1 MVTNDVLEA
10 ETQGRRRVAVVA
22 GLAAIL
28 YLAPPIVLQAIIGT
42 DPTDNALTRA
52 MVQADNRTVIF
63 LAAILSL
70 LSLLGITYVLDFLLR
85 AARARDTSIQPYVRI
100 LLLVGGIGLVLFT
113 GVLQI
118 VTAVRVE
125 HWATNGSLTYDELKE
140 ASNYGVF
147 VFFGL
152 AAQLAFAFAFV
163 LVSLNAMRVGLLT
176 RFLGYLGVISAVLF
190 VLAVL
195 PLPIVQAYWLSM
207 IALLLWNVR
216 GAREPPAWAAGEAI
230 AWPSQAELREQ
241 RVRTAEARRA
251 GSEPEPVGRGDD
263 AEPTADI
270 FEGDEEA
277 DETDATGRPIP
288 ANARRK
294 RKKRR

>member
-10 ETQGRRRVAVVA
+10 ETQGRRRVAIVA

-28 YLAPPIVLQAIIGT
+28 LLAPPVVLQAVIGN

-52 MVQADNRTVIF
+52 ITQADNRSAFFV
-63 LAAILSL
+63 AAVG
-70 LSLLGITYVLDFLLR
+70 SLLGLLGVTYVLDFLLR

-100 LLLVGGIGLVLFT
+100 LLLVGGVGMALFT
-113 GVLQI
+113 GILQI

-125 HWATNGSLTYDELKE
+125 HWATNGSLTWEELRD

-152 AAQLAFAFAFV
+152 AAQLAFAFGFV

-190 VLAVL
+190 VLMVL

-207 IALLLWNVR
+207 VALLLWNIR
-216 GAREPPAWAAGEAI
+216 GPREPPAWQAGEAI
-230 AWPSQAELREQ
+230 PWPSQAEVREQ
-241 RVRTAEARRA
+241 RVRAAEARRA
-251 GSEPEPVGRGDD
+251 GSKRAPVDEPEP
-263 AEPTADI
+263 
-270 FEGDEEA
+270 EA
-277 DETDATGRPIP
+277 DALAGADEDGDGLDATGRPVP
-288 ANARRK
+288 AAARKK